1 MEKPFLVGAVL
12 VVGAV
17 ASIGAVAGYV
27 VASRPQFAQVVR
39 VDPVTKAVTVREQQC
54 EGMPVTKKKR
64 VKEANRKA
72 GTVIGGMVGGVMND
86 QIRGGTRKTVA
97 IVADSADGVGAG
109 NQIQK
114 IGRDRNPVTVND
126 PRCRIVNRTE
136 QKVVAYDVRYR
147 FDGKLGMVRMEHE
160 PGQRIPV
167 RDGKLVHPGE
177 PEGETQQKG

>member
-54 EGMPVTKKKR
+54 EGMPVMKKKR
-64 VKEANRKA
+64 VKQANRKA
-72 GTVIGGMVGGVMND
+72 GTVIGGMVGGVIDD
-86 QIRGGTRKTVA
+86 QSGRGTRRAVA
-97 IVADSADGVGAG
+97 TVADSADGVSAG

-114 IGRDRNPVTVND
+114 IGRDSNLVTVND
-126 PRCRIVNRTE
+126 PRCWTVKRTE

-147 FDGKLGMVRMEHE
+147 FGGKLGTVRMAHE

-167 RDGKLVHPGE
+167 RDGKLVL
-177 PEGETQQKG
+177 PEERENKGKV

>member
-54 EGMPVTKKKR
+54 EGMPLRKKKR
-64 VKEANRKA
+64 AEEANRNR

-86 QIRGGTRKTVA
+86 QSGGVNRKTVA
-97 IVADSADGVGAG
+97 TVADSAGGVGAG

-114 IGRDRNPVTVND
+114 IGRDSNPVTVND

-147 FDGKLGMVRMEHE
+147 FDGKLGTVRMDHE

-167 RDGKLVHPGE
+167 RDGKLVLPDE
-177 PEGETQQKG
+177 PEKQEKG

>member
-17 ASIGAVAGYV
+17 ASIGTVAGYV
-27 VASRPQFAQVVR
+27 VASRPEFALVVR

-54 EGMPVTKKKR
+54 EGMPVMKKKR
-64 VKEANRKA
+64 EEANRNG
-72 GTVIGGMVGGVMND
+72 GTLIGGMVGGVIDD
-86 QIRGGTRKTVA
+86 QSGGGTRKTVA
-97 IVADSADGVGAG
+97 TVADSAGGVGAG

-147 FDGKLGMVRMEHE
+147 FDGKLGTVRMDHE
-160 PGQRIPV
+160 PGPRIPV
-167 RDGKLVHPGE
+167 RDGMLVLPDE
-177 PEGETQQKG
+177 MSERKS

>member
-54 EGMPVTKKKR
+54 EGMPVMKKKR
-64 VKEANRKA
+64 VKEANRNG
-72 GTVIGGMVGGVMND
+72 GTVIGGMVGGVIDD
-86 QIRGGTRKTVA
+86 QSGGGTRKTVA
-97 IVADSADGVGAG
+97 TVADSAGGVGAG

-147 FDGKLGMVRMEHE
+147 FDGKLGTVRMDHE

-167 RDGKLVHPGE
+167 RDGKLVLPE
-177 PEGETQQKG
+177 PEKQVKG